1 MQAIHKE
8 LKFLTHDKQFVK
20 ELLFK
25 GNSNMAPHFYN
36 PVYTIIFCKLYI
48 I

>member
-1 MQAIHKE
+1 MQAVHKE

-25 GNSNMAPHFYN
+25 GNSNMAPHFHN
-36 PVYTIIFCKLYI
+36 PVCTIIFCKLYI